1 MLVTPR
7 RLIALFVGVMCITAA
22 AALTQRTAETL
33 PPAHFTQQLQVCP
46 GVSSNKAPNDAAT
59 AECLRDVLARA
70 DRLGSLTSARHA
82 LGELV
87 RLQPALHNSCH
98 LAEHQ
103 AGELVLDD
111 PGEAA
116 NLLAENSA
124 NVCSWGFGHGV
135 LETFGKMNPSRQQ
148 WADTIKTCQELV
160 GQETYALCADGLGH
174 AAWDDAK
181 TIPGAARRCEEIAEP
196 AAVNACAGGVLMQRF
211 RPAERRGAP
220 SPTLP
225 ELKGFCDVQWPAS
238 ASPASVTGC
247 AAGLGYVVAMGL
259 VGDRVATVVEGS
271 TRTLDVQLDAARAA
285 QPGMAAAMAVC
296 VSLQRSADDCVVTLL
311 QHLPRHQLTDILAM
325 TELCAVVVP
334 RWQTSCVALG

>member
-1 MLVTPR
+1 MLVIPR
-7 RLIALFVGVMCITAA
+7 RLVVLFVGVVCIGAA
-22 AALTQRTAETL
+22 AAVTQRTAETL
-33 PPAHFTQQLQVCP
+33 PPAHFTQQLQSCP
-46 GVSSNKAPNDAAT
+46 GVSSDEALNDAAT
-59 AECLRDVLARA
+59 ADCLRDVLVRA
-70 DRLGSLTSARHA
+70 DRLRSLTSARHA

-87 RLQPALHNSCH
+87 VQQPSLHNSCH

-116 NLLAENSA
+116 GLLAKNAE

-148 WADTIKTCQELV
+148 WANTIKTCQELL

-225 ELKGFCDVQWPAS
+225 ELKGFCDEQWPTS
-238 ASPASVTGC
+238 ASPASLTGC

-259 VGDRVATVVEGS
+259 VGDQVAAVVEGS
-271 TRTLDVQLDAARAA
+271 TRTLGVQLDAARAA
-285 QPGMAAAMAVC
+285 QPGLAAALAVC
-296 VSLQRSADDCVVTLL
+296 VSLQHTADDCVVTLI
-311 QHLPRHQLTDILAM
+311 QHLPRHQLTDLSAM
-325 TELCAVVVP
+325 AELCAVMPP
-334 RWQTSCVALG
+334 RWQTSCETLG